1 VPPLAAPRSRYQITF
16 AVILVATA
24 SYSLLQSLV
33 LPVLPTIQ
41 ASLHT
46 SQSAVTWVLT
56 AYLLSAAVA
65 TPIVGRVGD
74 IVGKKKTLVWVL
86 AVLAVG
92 TLLAAIATNIGVM
105 LVARVIQG
113 AGGAV
118 LPLAFGIVRDEFPR
132 EKVVSAVST
141 TAALL
146 AVGGGLG
153 IVLAGPIVD
162 TLDYHFLFWIPLVFI
177 VGAAIAAHVFV
188 PESDN
193 TTPGRI
199 NVLPAV
205 LLTGW
210 LVALLVAVSEGSEW
224 GWGSA
229 RTLGLLVASVVLI
242 IAWVRC
248 EVRSDDPLIDMR
260 MMRIPS
266 VWTTNLVA
274 LLFGVGMY
282 SVMAFLPE
290 FLQTKTSHGYGF
302 SASITTSGLFLLPM
316 TAVMFICGLWSGRL
330 AARWGSKLVL
340 VIGSAVSVI
349 PFALLAFAHDHKWEI
364 YLASGLLGVGLGFAF
379 AAMSNIIVESVPPS
393 QTGVASG
400 MNANIRTIGGSIGAA
415 VTSMVILAGTP
426 SGGIPKESG
435 YTHGFLLLLIASVL
449 ATAAAVIIPTA
460 RRRAERTYQPDEQHP
475 IVKNAETALVA
486 GATLVEVE

>member
-1 VPPLAAPRSRYQITF
+1 VTSGVQQRSRYQITF
-16 AVILVATA
+16 AVILVATTA
-24 SYSLLQSLV
+24 FSMLQSLV

-65 TPIVGRVGD
+65 TPIVGRLGD
-74 IVGKKKTLVWVL
+74 MIGKKKTLVWVL
-86 AVLAVG
+86 AVLALG
-92 TLLAAIATNIGVM
+92 TLLAAVATNIGVM
-105 LVARVIQG
+105 LAARVIQG

-132 EKVVSAVST
+132 ERVVSAVST

-153 IVLAGPIVD
+153 IVLAGPIVN
-162 TLDYHFLFWIPLVFI
+162 TLDYHFLFWIPLVFV

-188 PESDN
+188 PESEN

-199 NVLPAV
+199 NVLPAA
-205 LLTGW
+205 LLAGW
-210 LVALLVAVSEGSEW
+210 LVALLVGVSEGSQW
-224 GWGSA
+224 GWAST

-242 IAWVRC
+242 VAWVRC
-248 EVRSDDPLIDMR
+248 EVRSDNPLIDMT
-260 MMRIPS
+260 MMRIPA

-290 FLQTKTSHGYGF
+290 FLQTDTRHGYGF
-302 SASITTSGLFLLPM
+302 GASITMSGLFLLPM
-316 TAVMFICGLWSGRL
+316 TGVMFFCGLWSGPL
-330 AARWGSKLVL
+330 AARWGSKRVLVL
-340 VIGSAVSVI
+340 GSGMSVI
-349 PFALLAFAHDHKWEI
+349 PFALLAFAHDQKWEI
-364 YLASGLLGVGLGFAF
+364 YLASGLLGAGLGFAF
-379 AAMSNIIVESVPPS
+379 AAMSNIIVESVPAT

-415 VTSMVILAGTP
+415 VTSMVILARTP
-426 SGGIPKESG
+426 AGGIPKESG
-435 YTHGFLLLLIASVL
+435 YTHGFLLLLIASIF
-449 ATAAAVIIPTA
+449 ATGAAVLIPTA
-460 RRRAERTYQPDEQHP
+460 RRRASATYLRDDEHI
-475 IVKNAETALVA
+475 IVKNAEAALVA